1 MKNQTV
7 AQGELS
13 SSEYNASSMIKKPI
27 DPKITLLSHSNLIN
41 VTKVAS

>member
-13 SSEYNASSMIKKPI
+13 SSEYNASMVKKPI
-27 DPKITLLSHSNLIN
+27 DPKITLLAHSNLIN